1 MASLA
6 DRELIEMAPDPEF
19 SPSAGPPGDIR
30 TQHHQTARSITIL
43 LARNPDEM
51 PGLRAAGEPRLDVNE
66 RAHLAPS
73 AAIHEH
79 TEARD
84 PRGRI
89 VLIPER

>member
-1 MASLA
+1 
-6 DRELIEMAPDPEF
+6 
-19 SPSAGPPGDIR
+19 
-30 TQHHQTARSITIL
+30 
-43 LARNPDEM
+43 M